1 MSESAPVDD
10 PVGDALRNLVR
21 DFGRLI
27 GREPERVRSFIKDLL
42 GERGWTYR
50 RNAEAVVQAA
60 EFGVPDI
67 LLSGQADSSSTPVRD
82 RFRDNGFS
90 ADEADYGISAWASA
104 LSVAELP
111 AALAPTRAGRPTS
124 ASQAATV
131 LPGSDVTVVP
141 PGAGAGPA
149 APGPA
154 PQPSTEL
161 AGGGGPASHPPRA
174 GADAAAAG
182 AAGSG
187 TGRPGGP
194 DATIVP
200 AHLTSSPTEPHDR
213 QVRLGSAPKDGQPG
227 GADPESG
234 PHGPHGPRRKVI
246 LIAAAAVVV
255 LVGGIVAAV
264 ALSGGDKGGGG
275 KGAAAPANNTGVA
288 TVRGHADGLGTASI
302 VRGSATLA
310 VSKSTTLRVGDR
322 VSAVT
327 GPVQVDTGDSS
338 VLRLDKGAQVLW
350 SKAKPASSASSKS
363 GSAGSGSPSAS
374 ATPEEF
380 QVVKG
385 RVYAIVARGHMLVLH
400 TTGTAL
406 TRVGP
411 GRIVVACG
419 TQCSYQA
426 LQENQQVQPRS
437 GPALTLL
444 AHQRVTVSAAGAA
457 SRQLILPDLIRGDP
471 FIAAN
476 VKLDAKQR
484 LSSAPI
490 AGPSILGPW
499 AIKVLWQNGT
509 AAHRLIYRQLTF
521 SVDCSTGQCVLKAVQ
536 TPAPMTCPPGTSCP
550 MQDTVA
556 AGEAQTTSDTDTF
569 ALNFGGRA
577 ADCSGDGRRDGTE
590 STTADVRLTGN
601 ADGHRTT
608 FQATYHT
615 LFKASGPACG
625 QSYLVPPDYDRAEGR
640 PGTLLTSP
648 LPQPG
653 AEENLLNRNTR
664 TQSPCARSTTRPA
677 GSTAAI
683 SCQPAQGQ
691 RDPAKRPA
699 TMLLISFSNAASLRA
714 AYNAQLSAMGGAT
727 NYGSCEGAQSC
738 ERPLAGTTGRLSIL
752 AHGGTTDLI
761 AYAPEQSLVLLVA
774 KGFRTPAAAY
784 PWFATRM
791 DADLPWLP
799 IAHF

>member
-1 MSESAPVDD
+1 MLLVTPMMTGKVMATGGWSTPLGESLMSESAPGDD

-50 RNAEAVVQAA
+50 RNADAVVQAA

-67 LLSGQADSSSTPVRD
+67 LLSGQADSTGTPVRD

-90 ADEADYGISAWASA
+90 ADEADYGINAWASA
-104 LSVAELP
+104 LSIDQLP
-111 AALAPTRAGRPTS
+111 APLVAAGAGRPTAS
-124 ASQAATV
+124 SQAATV

-141 PGAGAGPA
+141 TGASPASGP
-149 APGPA
+149 P
-154 PQPSTEL
+154 PQPGTEL
-161 AGGGGPASHPPRA
+161 AGGGVRPAHPRA
-174 GADAAAAG
+174 A
-182 AAGSG
+182 
-187 TGRPGGP
+187 GP
-194 DATIVP
+194 DATVVP
-200 AHLTSSPTEPHDR
+200 AHLTNGPTQPDDR
-213 QVRLGSAPKDGQPG
+213 QVRLGSAPNNGLPG
-227 GADPESG
+227 DTG
-234 PHGPHGPRRKVI
+234 PAAGPQRPRRKLI

-255 LVGGIVAAV
+255 LVAGIVAALT
-264 ALSGGDKGGGG
+264 LSGDKKGGG
-275 KGAAAPANNTGVA
+275 KGTAAPANNTGVA
-288 TVRGHADGLGTASI
+288 RVLGHDDGLGTASI
-302 VRGSATLA
+302 ARGSTTLA

-327 GPVQVDTGDSS
+327 GAVQVDTGDSS
-338 VLRLDKGAQVLW
+338 VLRLDKGAQVVW
-350 SKAKPASSASSKS
+350 SKAKP
-363 GSAGSGSPSAS
+363 GSGSAS

-380 QVVKG
+380 QLVKG
-385 RVYAIVARGHMLVLH
+385 RVYATVSRGHQLVLH
-400 TTGTAL
+400 TVGTTQAKL
-406 TRVGP
+406 GP

-419 TQCSYQA
+419 AECSYQA
-426 LQENQQVQPRS
+426 LQENQQVQLSS

-444 AHQRVTVSAAGAA
+444 AHQRVTVSAAGQA

-471 FIAAN
+471 FVAAN
-476 VKLDAKQR
+476 VKLDGKQG
-484 LSSAPI
+484 LTAAPI
-490 AGPSILGPW
+490 AGPSVLGPW
-499 AIKVLWQNGT
+499 AVKVLWQNGT

-521 SVDCSTGQCVLKAVQ
+521 SVDCHTGQCALKAVQ
-536 TPAPMTCPPGTSCP
+536 TPAPMTCPPATTCP
-550 MQDTVA
+550 MQATVA
-556 AGEAQTTSDTDTF
+556 AGVAQTTGEADTF

-577 ADCSGDGRRDGTE
+577 ADCSGDGKRDGTE
-590 STTADVRLTGN
+590 STTADVRLSGN
-601 ADGHRTT
+601 ANGHRTA

-615 LFKASGPACG
+615 LFKASGPACS
-625 QSYLVPPDYDRAEGR
+625 QSYLEPPDYDRAEGK
-640 PGTLLTSP
+640 PGKQSTSV

-664 TQSPCARSTTRPA
+664 TQGPCARSTTRPA

-699 TMLLISFSNAASLRA
+699 TMLLISFSNAAALRT

-727 NYGSCEGAQSC
+727 NYGSCASAQSC
-738 ERPLAGTTGRLSIL
+738 ERPIAGTTGRLSIL

-774 KGFRTPAAAY
+774 KGFQTTAVAY
-784 PWFATRM
+784 PWFVTRM